1 MNVVHQWETARQIP
15 NGPAIIVATAG
26 GGIRAAAWTTQVLT
40 GLEAESRNC
49 PATLSSSLLTISSVS
64 GGSVGNMVFVAAY
77 DSRSGKLSSD
87 PAALASIRFNSSRST
102 LSAVGWGL
110 LYPDSARTLPLIG
123 MLVPQTVD
131 RGWALEN
138 AWIAGW
144 DHPPNI
150 RDWRQDVAAGHRP
163 AAIFNATAAEN
174 GERFLIASTD
184 LEDVVLD
191 DAIGKLEDKETLQFS
206 KAFAPYDVPV
216 ATAARLSATFP
227 YVSAEAQASQGPAN
241 ARVHVGDGGY
251 YDNSGVLSALEW
263 LEEASPALQN
273 HPVLLLLIDA
283 EPGAPEA
290 GKRWSWQRQFVAPL
304 DTLMKVRTSSQL
316 MRSTFELG
324 IGLRQLRSGGSG
336 LTVTAIPFLF
346 STSAPS
352 PLSWH
357 LTPDQLATIT
367 TNWDKS
373 VGPRNAVMAFLGCQK

>member
-1 MNVVHQWETARQIP
+1 M
-15 NGPAIIVATAG
+15 
-26 GGIRAAAWTTQVLT
+26 
-40 GLEAESRNC
+40 
-49 PATLSSSLLTISSVS
+49 
-64 GGSVGNMVFVAAY
+64 GNMFFVAAY
-77 DSRSGKLSSD
+77 DSRTGELAS
-87 PAALASIRFNSSRST
+87 AALPSIRFNSSRST

-110 LYPDSARTLPLIG
+110 LYPDSARTLPLMG
-123 MLVPQTVD
+123 MLVPQRVD

-144 DHPPNI
+144 NHPPNI
-150 RDWRQDVAAGHRP
+150 GDWRRDVAAGHRP

-184 LEDVVLD
+184 LQEVVLN
-191 DAIGKLEDKETLQFS
+191 DAVGKLEDKETLQFS
-206 KAFAPYDVPV
+206 KAFAQYDVPV

-227 YVSAEAQASQGPAN
+227 YVSAEAQASQGSAK
-241 ARVHVGDGGY
+241 ARVHLGDGGY

-263 LEEASPALQN
+263 LEEASPALKS

-290 GKRWSWQRQFVAPL
+290 GKRWSWQRQFFAPL

-316 MRSTFELG
+316 LRSAFELG
-324 IGLRQLRSGGSG
+324 IGLRQLQSGGSG
-336 LTVTAIPFLF
+336 LKVIAIPFLF

-357 LTPDQLATIT
+357 LTSDQLATIT
-367 TNWDKS
+367 TNWDS
-373 VGPRNAVMAFLGCQK
+373 SIAPRDAVMTFLGCNK